1 MIDHDR
7 HEIILSTQPASIM
20 GNSVELQMAITN
32 LVTNAIRYTPENGTI
47 TLFVSVDNGGVH
59 VGVEDNGI
67 GIMPEHIGRLTER
80 FYRVDPGR
88 SREQGG
94 TGLGLAIVKH
104 VLDRHDAS
112 LHVHSVPGEGSLF
125 RCDFE
130 LFEQEKEEKAA

>member
-1 MIDHDR
+1 
-7 HEIILSTQPASIM
+7 M
-20 GNSVELQMAITN
+20 GNNVELRMAITN
-32 LVTNAIRYTPENGTI
+32 LVTNAIRYTPDDGNIRIFISVEN
-47 TLFVSVDNGGVH
+47 DGVH

-88 SREQGG
+88 SRDQGG

-104 VLDRHDAS
+104 VLDRHNAH
-112 LHVHSVPGEGSLF
+112 LHVQSEPGKGSLF

-130 LFEQEKEEKAA
+130 SFEQDRKAA

>member
-1 MIDHDR
+1 MRKVKHTSKSRAKIPVKAPPPQK
-7 HEIILSTQPASIM
+7 QPVDKKI
-20 GNSVELQMAITN
+20 
-32 LVTNAIRYTPENGTI
+32 
-47 TLFVSVDNGGVH
+47 VDNDGVH

-130 LFEQEKEEKAA
+130 LFEHGEEEKAA